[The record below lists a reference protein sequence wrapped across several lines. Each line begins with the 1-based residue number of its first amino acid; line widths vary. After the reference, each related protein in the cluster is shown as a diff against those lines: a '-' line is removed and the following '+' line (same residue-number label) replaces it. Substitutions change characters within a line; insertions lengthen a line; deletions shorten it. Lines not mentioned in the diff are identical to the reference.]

1 MIRRLLNLAGLFVE
15 LKRVLVGVIFI
26 ILGHVILLY
35 FGDLYIFIIFF
46 IVCKLVGVLKF
57 VFFLAGPRPCVS
69 KCVCVWFVSFMG
81 MLPLE

>member
-46 IVCKLVGVLKF
+46 YCL
-57 VFFLAGPRPCVS
+57 
-69 KCVCVWFVSFMG
+69 
-81 MLPLE
+81 